1 MVQMLIRQKEEGV
14 AILTAN
20 ELDFRTKNIIT
31 TCRKE
36 HCRMIKR
43 PLHQEDKA
51 ILNVSSK
58 YREAKCMSRN

>member
-20 ELDFRTKNIIT
+20 ELDFRTKNIT

-51 ILNVSSK
+51 ILNVH
-58 YREAKCMSRN
+58 MPNTDL

>member
-20 ELDFRTKNIIT
+20 ELDFRTKNIT